1 MLGFWNISFA
11 LYKTYVWKLSLVI
24 PSECGLHTLR
34 LTFPTIQENASAAS
48 VLPHFL
54 EVCGRKLDNAGGVL
68 DRLLDSIDLFHWEFH
83 NWPYILFKNHM
94 YLCLSL
100 SFFTSHIG
108 EVEQDRHPTV
118 QRAWAWNLW
127 YIPWISGLPHLILT
141 QDCEIDWDSRRHNAK
156 LVSEPRAN
164 ASRSCSDSIFQAI
177 LFLTCLTLWK
187 LHT

>member
-1 MLGFWNISFA
+1 MLQLRRYCLTSWKCVVANWIMLVEFWTAYLIQLIYFIENFTIDRIYS
-11 LYKTYVWKLSLVI
+11 LKTTCIFV
-24 PSECGLHTLR
+24 
-34 LTFPTIQENASAAS
+34 
-48 VLPHFL
+48 
-54 EVCGRKLDNAGGVL
+54 
-68 DRLLDSIDLFHWEFH
+68 
-83 NWPYILFKNHM
+83 
-94 YLCLSL
+94 YLCL
-100 SFFTSHIG
+100 FFTSHIG

-177 LFLTCLTLWK
+177 LFLTCLILWK